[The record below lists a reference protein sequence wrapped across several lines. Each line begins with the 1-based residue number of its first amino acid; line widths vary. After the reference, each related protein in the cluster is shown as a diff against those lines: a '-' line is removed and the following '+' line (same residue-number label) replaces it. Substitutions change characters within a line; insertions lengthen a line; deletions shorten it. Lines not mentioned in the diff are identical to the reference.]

1 MLRFRS
7 LRSGSSGNM
16 ALVETSRA
24 RVAVDLGI
32 PTRRDLL
39 EEVRQNGFGE
49 GAVPAAVLLSH
60 AHSDHLGWAGLRWNR
75 EARIPLLGHREAL
88 SAAAGLHRQKT
99 GREMPWDGVQEI
111 RPGATYLVGDLEV
124 TPFEVSH
131 DVRTFGFLF
140 RTGSGGMQ
148 RRLVMA
154 TDLGQAGVEELPYF
168 RDVDAV
174 VIEANY
180 DEGMLQRSPRHPLD
194 KARVASSR
202 GHLSNLQSGGFLQ
215 RVGEASLRLPQ
226 VVVLAHLSR
235 DHNEPR
241 LAEETVRRMAP
252 CLDHHVPVLAA
263 PAFEPG
269 PVLDF

>member
-1 MLRFRS
+1 MIRFRS

-39 EEVRQNGFGE
+39 EEIHRNGFCE
-49 GAVPAAVLLSH
+49 GDGRTAVLISH
-60 AHSDHLGWAGLRWNR
+60 SHSDHLGWAGLRWNR
-75 EARIPLLGHREAL
+75 EARIPLMGHRDAL
-88 SAAAGLHRQKT
+88 SAAADLYRRKT

-124 TPFEVSH
+124 TPFEISH
-131 DVRTFGFLF
+131 DVPTFGFLF
-140 RTGSGGMQ
+140 RTGIGGMQ
-148 RRLVMA
+148 RRLALA
-154 TDLGQAGVEELPYF
+154 TDLGRVGEGELPYF
-168 RDVDAV
+168 RDADGV

-180 DEGMLQRSPRHPLD
+180 DERMLQQSPRHPVD
-194 KARVASSR
+194 KVRVASAR
-202 GHLSNLQSGGFLQ
+202 GHLSNIQSGGFLQ
-215 RVGEASLRLPQ
+215 AVGECSVRLPR

-241 LAEETVRRMAP
+241 LAEETVRRTAP
-252 CLDHHVPVLAA
+252 CLDHRVPVLAA

-269 PVLDF
+269 PVLEF